1 MRIEDVLERVKGK
14 ITARKQKISDGVML
28 GQQPDFASVRY
39 QTGIHKGLVEAE
51 DLIRE
56 VLKELHGEDD
66 DES

>member
-1 MRIEDVLERVKGK
+1 MRIEDVLERLRTK
-14 ITARKQKISDGVML
+14 IAVSKTKCTNAVMA
-28 GQQPDFASVRY
+28 GHMPDYAAVRY